1 MALRFPSGW
10 LEELRSRV
18 DIVSVVSEHVT
29 LKQNG
34 RRYWGLCPF
43 HTEKTPSFS
52 VNADQQLYYCFGCK
66 AGGDVI
72 HFVMETERME
82 FNEAVRHLAERVRL
96 SLPEQMDRV
105 DDQAQRSVRQTIQ
118 EMNRKAALFYHETLW
133 KPEGKAAL
141 EYLYRRGLDD
151 PTIRRFGLGA
161 TPPGWD
167 GLMRHLQSE
176 GYSLDQMVQAG
187 LITRRENGSFDM
199 FRQRVLFPILNAQ
212 GAVLAFG
219 GRAMGDAQPK
229 YLNSPDTPVFNKRQ
243 GVYAVNLL
251 RKIRNLKRIVLVEGY
266 MDVVSLVSKGI
277 SGVVATLGTA
287 LTQEQARL
295 MTRYARE
302 IHLAYDGDEAGQK
315 AIERALDLLEPL
327 DIAARVLVFPEGLD
341 PDDFIRRD
349 GVEAFQALKPISA
362 AAFRMQRIA
371 KGMDLTSE
379 EGRAQYAIACAAV
392 IRKVREPVE
401 AEDLL
406 KRLMVDTGYSREVLV
421 RQVGVSDVS
430 TSKQMHT
437 VQPMRDMLQGTRG
450 FLPEDV
456 KAARQLLSL
465 LATGRVPA
473 KMIQVEDFEDGLHKE
488 IAESLLAGV
497 RPASIVEQYESNER
511 RDEVLEIFG
520 ETPYYE
526 EELLLR
532 MVNDYMERMRLCR
545 MEARIAEIRSTLA
558 TAEPSARAEGMK
570 ELLTLTNQCNR
581 LKSGR
586 KE

>member
-1 MALRFPSGW
+1 M
-10 LEELRSRV
+10 

>member
-1 MALRFPSGW
+1 M
-10 LEELRSRV
+10 
-18 DIVSVVSEHVT
+18 
-29 LKQNG
+29 
-34 RRYWGLCPF
+34 
-43 HTEKTPSFS
+43 
-52 VNADQQLYYCFGCK
+52 
-66 AGGDVI
+66 
-72 HFVMETERME
+72 
-82 FNEAVRHLAERVRL
+82 
-96 SLPEQMDRV
+96 
-105 DDQAQRSVRQTIQ
+105 
-118 EMNRKAALFYHETLW
+118 
-133 KPEGKAAL
+133 
-141 EYLYRRGLDD
+141 
-151 PTIRRFGLGA
+151 
-161 TPPGWD
+161 
-167 GLMRHLQSE
+167 
-176 GYSLDQMVQAG
+176 
-187 LITRRENGSFDM
+187 ITRRENGSFDM

>member
-176 GYSLDQMVQAG
+176 G
-187 LITRRENGSFDM
+187 
-199 FRQRVLFPILNAQ
+199 
-212 GAVLAFG
+212 
-219 GRAMGDAQPK
+219 
-229 YLNSPDTPVFNKRQ
+229 
-243 GVYAVNLL
+243 
-251 RKIRNLKRIVLVEGY
+251 
-266 MDVVSLVSKGI
+266 
-277 SGVVATLGTA
+277 
-287 LTQEQARL
+287 
-295 MTRYARE
+295 
-302 IHLAYDGDEAGQK
+302 
-315 AIERALDLLEPL
+315 
-327 DIAARVLVFPEGLD
+327 
-341 PDDFIRRD
+341 
-349 GVEAFQALKPISA
+349 
-362 AAFRMQRIA
+362 
-371 KGMDLTSE
+371 
-379 EGRAQYAIACAAV
+379 
-392 IRKVREPVE
+392 
-401 AEDLL
+401 
-406 KRLMVDTGYSREVLV
+406 
-421 RQVGVSDVS
+421 
-430 TSKQMHT
+430 
-437 VQPMRDMLQGTRG
+437 
-450 FLPEDV
+450 
-456 KAARQLLSL
+456 
-465 LATGRVPA
+465 
-473 KMIQVEDFEDGLHKE
+473 
-488 IAESLLAGV
+488 
-497 RPASIVEQYESNER
+497 
-511 RDEVLEIFG
+511 
-520 ETPYYE
+520 
-526 EELLLR
+526 
-532 MVNDYMERMRLCR
+532 
-545 MEARIAEIRSTLA
+545 
-558 TAEPSARAEGMK
+558 
-570 ELLTLTNQCNR
+570 
-581 LKSGR
+581 
-586 KE
+586 

>member
-1 MALRFPSGW
+1 M
-10 LEELRSRV
+10 

-52 VNADQQLYYCFGCK
+52 VSGDQQLYYCFGCK